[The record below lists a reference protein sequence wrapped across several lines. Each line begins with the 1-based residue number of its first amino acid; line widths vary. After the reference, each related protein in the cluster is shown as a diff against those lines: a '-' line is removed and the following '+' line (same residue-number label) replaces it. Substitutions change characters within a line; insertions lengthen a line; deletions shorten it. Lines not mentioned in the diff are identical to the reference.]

1 MAVSMFL
8 NEGEKVN
15 KVMPLAN
22 DLLFIHGIGVQN
34 KANTFYLYHVAQ
46 QKEVFRISL
55 PLEEGSWL
63 SIQGALGKHVLLSKY
78 SDPAM
83 PITQGLFVFDIEQ
96 KAFVL
101 SYPEFNL
108 MMVHEQQVLVRKQGD
123 DENIYML
130 DLQTSNIE
138 LVQDQKKLLNKLL
151 TFNKKQE
158 SVIYPYHIGEDN
170 ALYADLKEFVKQTT
184 QHSICENV
192 EYMENASTNMLLSY
206 YVKIQEKL
214 NQYML
219 VTNKDGN
226 IVYHEVLQEAV
237 QGMSY
242 DVFMVIAS
250 VCVCVK
256 HQNEIC
262 FITL

>member
-1 MAVSMFL
+1 MAVSVFL
-8 NEGEKVN
+8 NAGEKVN
-15 KVMPLAN
+15 KVMPLTN
-22 DLLFIHGIGVQN
+22 DLLFIHGIGLQ
-34 KANTFYLYHVAQ
+34 KQCNTFYVYQVAQ
-46 QKEVFRISL
+46 QKEVFRITL
-55 PLEEGSWL
+55 PSEENTWL
-63 SIQGALGKHVLLSKY
+63 SVQGSLNKYVLLSKY
-78 SDPAM
+78 TDPAM
-83 PITQGLFVFDIEQ
+83 PITQGLYVFDIDQ
-96 KAFVL
+96 KALIISF
-101 SYPEFNL
+101 PEYNL
-108 MMVHEQQVLVRKQGD
+108 MMVHEQQVLIRKQGD

-130 DLQTSNIE
+130 DLITSNME

-170 ALYADLKEFVKQTT
+170 ALYADLKDFVKHTT
-184 QHSICENV
+184 QHIICDNV
-192 EYMENASTNMLLSY
+192 EYMENASTHMLLSY

-242 DVFMVIAS
+242 DVYMVIAS

>member
-1 MAVSMFL
+1 MAISMFL
-8 NEGEKVN
+8 NAGEKVN
-15 KVMPLAN
+15 KVLPIAN

-34 KANTFYLYHVAQ
+34 KVNTFYLYQVAQ
-46 QKEVFRISL
+46 QKEIFRISL

-63 SIQGALGKHVLLSKY
+63 SVQGVLNHEVLLSKY
-78 SDPAM
+78 TDPAM
-83 PITQGLFVFDIEQ
+83 PITEGLYVFNLDK
-96 KAFVL
+96 KAITQSFPAL
-101 SYPEFNL
+101 NL
-108 MMVHEQQVLVRKQGD
+108 MMVYDQKVLVRAVSD
-123 DENIYML
+123 EENIFML
-130 DLQTSNIE
+130 NLGNSHLEQ
-138 LVQDQKKLLNKLL
+138 VQDQKKLLNQLL

-158 SVIYPYHIGEDN
+158 SVLYPYHIGEDN